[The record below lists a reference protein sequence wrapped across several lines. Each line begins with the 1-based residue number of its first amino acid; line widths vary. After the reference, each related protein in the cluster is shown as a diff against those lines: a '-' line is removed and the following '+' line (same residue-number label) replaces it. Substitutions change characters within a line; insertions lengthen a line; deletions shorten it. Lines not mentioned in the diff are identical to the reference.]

1 MTPILSPKRIPWK
14 SRQGNQMSC
23 DEKVRLAA
31 IYEAATAKFA
41 EAVTEL
47 QQKIGTSAKQEYE
60 RLDRTANEARVK
72 SEQARLALE
81 QHIVA
86 HRC

>member
-1 MTPILSPKRIPWK
+1 V
-14 SRQGNQMSC
+14 SC
-23 DEKVRLAA
+23 QEKDRLAKE
-31 IYEAATAKFA
+31 YDAATSKFS

-47 QQKIGTSAKQEYE
+47 HRKIGISPKEEYE
-60 RLDRTANEARVK
+60 RLERASNEARLK
-72 SEQARLALE
+72 SEQTRLALE

>member
-1 MTPILSPKRIPWK
+1 MP
-14 SRQGNQMSC
+14 C
-23 DEKVRLAA
+23 EEKARLVME
-31 IYEAATAKFA
+31 YDAATTAFC

-47 QQKIGTSAKQEYE
+47 HRKIGTSPKEEYKRLE
-60 RLDRTANEARVK
+60 RISTEARVK

-81 QHIVA
+81 QHIST